1 MIKGYIY
8 KISCKSE
15 NINKCYIGSTTNFY
29 RRVAQH
35 KYDINRQGNRPI
47 YKFINS
53 NGGMDNFN
61 FEKILEV
68 QINERIDLFKIEKQ
82 YIKSESNLINCS
94 IPCRNKKEYYND
106 NKNILI
112 QKSKDY
118 YKKNQKEILNKK
130 KTEMKTCECG
140 SKLTKNHFARHLTTD
155 KHINYCSLNP

>member
-118 YKKNQKEILNKK
+118 YYKYRHMNGGWKGTLKNSAGWTSVEVAGKVIDKIGPILA
-130 KTEMKTCECG
+130 
-140 SKLTKNHFARHLTTD
+140 TKYIEVN
-155 KHINYCSLNP
+155 